1 MPVSLFSGNKSDEED
16 EDEDELLHLE
26 EDSDTEGPCDEDI
39 GPVLQ
44 VTPLFIYILYS
55 TCSFKT
61 TAEFLL

>member
-1 MPVSLFSGNKSDEED
+1 MVYLFSGNKSDEED

-44 VTPLFIYILYS
+44 VKPLFIYIPL
-55 TCSFKT
+55 FN
-61 TAEFLL
+61 LL